1 MNDLK
6 IGILGAME
14 PEINLIIS
22 KLEKPREI
30 ALGKFRFVTGFYKEK
45 EVVVTECSIGKVNSA
60 ISTQVMIN
68 HFNPDFIINT
78 GIAGGLDSRLEI
90 LSIVIGDSLTYHDL
104 DYDILTNY
112 FPFTTHFEAD
122 KRAVKLTEEIA
133 KEEEIH
139 TLTGTIVTGDL
150 FVEDSLKKEQL
161 RKDYNAL
168 CVEMEGAAI
177 AHTSFAN
184 DIPFIII
191 RAISDMA
198 DDGGYMT
205 YEEFKEKASDESAT
219 IVLKLIERM

>member
-1 MNDLK
+1 MK

-14 PEINLIIS
+14 PEINMIIS
-22 KLEKPREI
+22 KLEEPREI
-30 ALGKFRFVTGFYKEK
+30 TLGKFKFVTGFYKEK

-60 ISTQVMIN
+60 ISTQAMIDY
-68 HFNPDFIINT
+68 FKPDFIINT

-90 LSIVIGDSLTYHDL
+90 LSIVIGEKLTYHDL

-112 FPFTTHFEAD
+112 FPFTTHFKAD
-122 KRAVKLTEEIA
+122 EKAVRLTEEIA
-133 KEEEIH
+133 KEENIH
-139 TLTGTIVTGDL
+139 TLTGNIVTGDL
-150 FVEDSLKKEQL
+150 FVEDSLKKGQL
-161 RKDYNAL
+161 HEDYDAL
-168 CVEMEGAAI
+168 CVEMEGASI

-219 IVLKLIERM
+219 IVLKLLERL